1 MDGPGAQGRRLPPAQ
16 RARCG
21 RAPQRG
27 PRRRAARRRDQ
38 RLGASG
44 GLAWQEA
51 RDRGGAARLRGR
63 LAGQPL
69 LRREDGRIL
78 RGRTRYL
85 DDIDVPGAAHVA
97 FVRSPF
103 AYARIGAIN
112 VPEGLEDVFAVIT
125 AADLE
130 GRVGDLP
137 VQGFEGG
144 EVSTEGHPV
153 LAGDEVRYSGQPV
166 AAVLAAS
173 RAAAEDAAELVGVDY
188 EPLDPVLD
196 ARASEVTMSRWHKL
210 SGDVEGAFESAAH
223 VVRARHALPRLAPVP
238 MEPRGAIA
246 SYDEADDL
254 LTVWVSAQD
263 SHRQL
268 AGLAKV
274 LDRPEESIHVI
285 VPDVGGAFG
294 SKGAPAPETMLVAV
308 AAMIT
313 GRTVKWAEDREENFV
328 ASYQGRGMEA
338 DVELALD
345 ADGTMLGLRARI
357 WADLGGYLMPTT
369 AIPTHTTAMLM
380 CGVYDIQA
388 ADVEVLGRQT
398 NKVPT
403 GPYRGAG
410 RPEAA
415 YFVECTVDVAAREL
429 GIDPLDL
436 RRRNLIRE
444 LPYETALGWTYD
456 SGDYGRC
463 LDRAVELV
471 EPECRSDD
479 ERVVGT
485 GFGMYV
491 ERAGGLFETAD
502 AELLPDGRVLVRS
515 GSSPH
520 GQGHDTTFAQIAAE
534 RLRVPLEDV
543 EFRFGDSKEVP
554 RGVGTFA
561 SRSVAMGGSA
571 VAQAVDALK
580 RKCLAVAA
588 RLLQV
593 GEDELEW
600 VEGGGA
606 SAGAGRI
613 ASLQDVAGA
622 EPGLQASARFESD
635 LVFSSGA
642 YGAVVEIE
650 RATGRLA
657 VLRVAAVDDAGTIIN
672 PLLAEGQVIG
682 GTAQGLG
689 QCLVEEA
696 VYDEEGNPTFAS
708 FVGYSLLTA
717 AEMPPVIAAFVETP
731 SPLNPLGAK
740 GIGEAGAIGTP
751 AALANA
757 VADALGGA
765 RVDPPFTDAK
775 LWWALREAGS

>member
-1 MDGPGAQGRRLPPAQ
+1 MT
-16 RARCG
+16 
-21 RAPQRG
+21 
-27 PRRRAARRRDQ
+27 
-38 RLGASG
+38 
-44 GLAWQEA
+44 
-51 RDRGGAARLRGR
+51 GR
-63 LAGQPL
+63 LVGQPVP
-69 LRREDGRIL
+69 RREDERIL

-85 DDIDVPGAAHVA
+85 DDIDPPEAVHVA

-103 AYARIGAIN
+103 AHARINGIE
-112 VPEGLEDVFAVIT
+112 VPGELEDVFAVVT

-144 EVSTEGHPV
+144 EVSADGHPV
-153 LAGDEVRYSGQPV
+153 LARDEVRYSGQPI
-166 AAVLAAS
+166 AAVLAGS
-173 RAAAEDAAELVGVDY
+173 RAAAEDAAELVEVDY

-196 ARASEVTMSRWHKL
+196 ARASEVTMSSWHKV
-210 SGDVEGAFESAAH
+210 SGNVDGAFESAAH
-223 VVRARHALPRLAPVP
+223 VVRASHALPRLAPVP

-246 SYDEADDL
+246 SYDEADDM
-254 LTVWVSAQD
+254 LTVRVSAQD

-274 LDRPEESIHVI
+274 LDRSEESIHVI

-294 SKGAPAPETMLVAV
+294 SKGAPAPETMLVAA
-308 AAMIT
+308 AAMT
-313 GRTVKWAEDREENFV
+313 AGRPVKWTEDREENFV
-328 ASYQGRGMEA
+328 ASYQGRGVEA

-345 ADGTMLGLRARI
+345 ATGAILALRARI

-369 AIPTHTTAMLM
+369 AIPAHTTAMLM
-380 CGVYDIQA
+380 CGVYDIRA
-388 ADVEVLGRQT
+388 ADVELLGRRT

-415 YFVECTVDVAAREL
+415 YFLESTVDVAAREL
-429 GIDPLDL
+429 GMDPLDL

-444 LPYETALGWTYD
+444 FPYETALGWTYD
-456 SGDYGRC
+456 SGDYVHC
-463 LDRAVELV
+463 LDLAEELV
-471 EPECRSDD
+471 RPERHSDD
-479 ERVVGT
+479 ARVVGT

-491 ERAGGLFETAD
+491 ERAGGMFETAT
-502 AELLPDGRVLVRS
+502 AELLPDGKLLVRS

-520 GQGHDTTFAQIAAE
+520 GQGHDTTFAQLAAD
-534 RLRVPLEDV
+534 RMGVGLEDV
-543 EFRFGDSKEVP
+543 ELRFGDSKEVP

-571 VAQAVDALK
+571 VVQAVDALK
-580 RKCLAVAA
+580 EKCAALA
-588 RLLQV
+588 
-593 GEDELEW
+593 
-600 VEGGGA
+600 
-606 SAGAGRI
+606 AGRSM
-613 ASLQDVAGA
+613 SLRELAEA
-622 EPGLQASARFESD
+622 EPGIRASARFESE

-642 YGAVVEIE
+642 YGAIVEIE
-650 RATGRLA
+650 RATGRLR
-657 VLRVAAVDDAGTIIN
+657 VLRLAAVDDAGTIVN
-672 PLLAEGQVIG
+672 PLLAEGQVVG
-682 GTAQGLG
+682 GSAQGLG

-708 FVGYSLLTA
+708 FIGYSLLTA
-717 AEMPPVIAAFVETP
+717 AEMPPVDTAFVESP

-740 GIGEAGAIGTP
+740 GIGEGGAIGTP
-751 AALANA
+751 AAVANA

-775 LWWALREAGS
+775 LWRALREAGS

>member
-1 MDGPGAQGRRLPPAQ
+1 MGAEAGLTTGRFV
-16 RARCG
+16 G
-21 RAPQRG
+21 RPVR
-27 PRRRAARRRDQ
+27 
-38 RLGASG
+38 
-44 GLAWQEA
+44 
-51 RDRGGAARLRGR
+51 
-63 LAGQPL
+63 
-69 LRREDGRIL
+69 RREDERIL

-85 DDIDVPGAAHVA
+85 DDIEPPGAAHVA

-103 AYARIGAIN
+103 AHARIGGVD
-112 VPEGLEDVFAVIT
+112 VPDELEGVFAVLT

-144 EVSTEGHPV
+144 QVSEEGHPV
-153 LAGDEVRYSGQPV
+153 LARDEVRYAGQPV
-166 AAVLAAS
+166 AAVLAES
-173 RAAAEDAAELVGVDY
+173 RALAEDAAELIEVDY
-188 EPLDPVLD
+188 DPLEPVLG
-196 ARASEVTMSRWHKL
+196 ARSSDVTVTHWHKVT
-210 SGDVEGAFESAAH
+210 GDVEGAFESAAH
-223 VVRARHALPRLAPVP
+223 VVRASHALPRLAPVP

-246 SYDEADDL
+246 AYDESDDM

-268 AGLAKV
+268 AGLAAV

-285 VPDVGGAFG
+285 IPDVGGAFG
-294 SKGAPAPETMLVAV
+294 SKGAPAPETMLVAA
-308 AAMIT
+308 AAMT
-313 GRTVKWAEDREENFV
+313 SGRPVKWAEDREENFV
-328 ASYQGRGMEA
+328 ASYHGRGTEA

-345 ADGTMLGLRARI
+345 DDATILAMRARI

-369 AIPTHTTAMLM
+369 AIPAHTTAMLM

-388 ADVEVLGRQT
+388 ADVELTGRRT

-415 YFVECTVDVAAREL
+415 YFVECTMDVAAREL
-429 GIDPLDL
+429 GLDALEL
-436 RRRNLIRE
+436 RRRNLIRA
-444 LPYETALGWTYD
+444 LPYRTALGWTYD
-456 SGDYGRC
+456 SGDYARC
-463 LDRAVELV
+463 LELAAELV
-471 EPECRSDD
+471 EPERRSDD

-491 ERAGGLFETAD
+491 ERAGGLLETAD
-502 AELLPDGRVLVRS
+502 AELLANGRLLVRS

-520 GQGHDTTFAQIAAE
+520 GQGHDTTFAQLAGE
-534 RLRVPLEDV
+534 RLGVRVEDV
-543 EFRFGDSKEVP
+543 ELRFGDSQEVP

-561 SRSVAMGGSA
+561 SRSTAMGGSA
-571 VAQAVDALK
+571 VVQAVDGLK
-580 RKCLAVAA
+580 RKCEAAAA
-588 RLLQV
+588 RLLEA

-600 VEGGGA
+600 REGGRL
-606 SAGAGRI
+606 SAADGRT
-613 ASLQDVAGA
+613 ASLRELASA
-622 EPGLQASARFESD
+622 EPGIQASARFSSD

-650 RATGRLA
+650 RATGRLR
-657 VLRVAAVDDAGTIIN
+657 VLRLAAVDDAGTIVN

-696 VYDEEGNPTFAS
+696 VYDDEGNPTFAS

-717 AEMPPVIAAFVETP
+717 AEMPPVVTAFVESP

-740 GIGEAGAIGTP
+740 GIGEGGSIGTP
-751 AALANA
+751 GAVANA
-757 VADALGGA
+757 VADALGGV
-765 RVDPPFTDAK
+765 RVDPPFSEEK
-775 LWWALREAGS
+775 LWRALREGPAPGEARALREAGR

>member
-1 MDGPGAQGRRLPPAQ
+1 VTRLVGRPV
-16 RARCG
+16 
-21 RAPQRG
+21 
-27 PRRRAARRRDQ
+27 
-38 RLGASG
+38 
-44 GLAWQEA
+44 
-51 RDRGGAARLRGR
+51 
-63 LAGQPL
+63 
-69 LRREDGRIL
+69 LRREDERIL
-78 RGRTRYL
+78 RGSTRYL
-85 DDIDVPGAAHVA
+85 DDIDPPGAAHVA
-97 FVRSPF
+97 FLRSPF
-103 AYARIGAIN
+103 AHARIGAIE
-112 VPEGLEDVFAVIT
+112 VPDELEGVVRVIT

-130 GRVGDLP
+130 GHAGDLP

-144 EVSTEGHPV
+144 WVSDEGHPV
-153 LAGDEVRYSGQPV
+153 LARDEVRYSGQPV
-166 AAVLAAS
+166 AAVLAES
-173 RAAAEDAAELVGVDY
+173 RALAEDAAELVEVDY

-196 ARASEVTMSRWHKL
+196 ARASDVTVTRWQTVA
-210 SGDVEGAFESAAH
+210 GDVDAAFESAAH
-223 VVRARHALPRLAPVP
+223 VVRASHALPRLAPVP

-246 SYDEADDL
+246 SYHEAADA

-268 AGLAKV
+268 AGLAAV

-308 AAMIT
+308 AAMLT
-313 GRTVKWAEDREENFV
+313 GRAVKWAEDREENFV

-345 ADGTMLGLRARI
+345 AEGTMLALRARI

-369 AIPTHTTAMLM
+369 AIPTHTAAMLM

-388 ADVEVLGRQT
+388 ADVEVVGTRT

-429 GIDPLDL
+429 GMEPLEL
-436 RRRNLIRE
+436 RRRNLIRDF
-444 LPYETALGWTYD
+444 PYRTALGWTYD

-463 LDRAVELV
+463 LERAAELV
-471 EPECRSDD
+471 RPERRSDG
-479 ERVVGT
+479 ERLVGT

-491 ERAGGLFETAD
+491 ERAGGLFESAE
-502 AELLPDGRVLVRS
+502 AELLPTGRLLVRS

-520 GQGHDTTFAQIAAE
+520 GQGHDTTFAQVAAE
-534 RLRVPLEDV
+534 RFGVGLEDV
-543 EFRFGDSKEVP
+543 ELRFGDSREVP

-561 SRSVAMGGSA
+561 SRSVAMGASA
-571 VAQAVDALK
+571 VVEAVEALK
-580 RKCLAVAA
+580 EKCEAVAE
-588 RLLQV
+588 RL
-593 GEDELEW
+593 
-600 VEGGGA
+600 GGNP
-606 SAGAGRI
+606 SLREI
-613 ASLQDVAGA
+613 AEA
-622 EPGLQASARFESD
+622 ESGLRASARFESD

-642 YGAVVEIE
+642 YGAVVEID
-650 RATGRLA
+650 RATGQLR
-657 VLRVAAVDDAGTIIN
+657 VLRLVAVDDAGKIVN

-682 GTAQGLG
+682 GSVQGLG
-689 QCLVEEA
+689 ECLVEEA
-696 VYDEEGNPTFAS
+696 AYDEEGNPTFAS

-717 AEMPPVIAAFVETP
+717 AEMPELVTEFVETP

-740 GIGEAGAIGTP
+740 GIGEGGAIGTP
-751 AALANA
+751 AAVANA

-765 RVDPPFTDAK
+765 RVDPPFSDDK
-775 LWWALREAGS
+775 LWRALREASA

>member
-1 MDGPGAQGRRLPPAQ
+1 MTLVGRPVR
-16 RARCG
+16 
-21 RAPQRG
+21 
-27 PRRRAARRRDQ
+27 
-38 RLGASG
+38 
-44 GLAWQEA
+44 
-51 RDRGGAARLRGR
+51 
-63 LAGQPL
+63 
-69 LRREDGRIL
+69 RREDDRIL

-85 DDIDVPGAAHVA
+85 DDIDPPGAAHLA

-103 AYARIGAIN
+103 AHARVAGVG
-112 VPEGLEDVFAVIT
+112 VPDGLEGAFAAIT

-130 GRVGDLP
+130 GRASDLP
-137 VQGFEGG
+137 VQGIQGG
-144 EVSTEGHPV
+144 RVTEEGHPV
-153 LAGDEVRYSGQPV
+153 LARDEVRYAGQPV
-166 AAVLAAS
+166 AAVLAES
-173 RAAAEDAAELVGVDY
+173 RPLAEDAAELVEVDY
-188 EPLDPVLD
+188 EPLEPVLD
-196 ARASEVTMSRWHKL
+196 ARSSDVTFSHWHKVT
-210 SGDVEGAFESAAH
+210 GDVEGAFDSAAH
-223 VVRARHALPRLAPVP
+223 IVRASHALPRLAPVP

-246 SYDEADDL
+246 SYDEAEDM

-268 AGLAKV
+268 AGLAAV

-294 SKGAPAPETMLVAV
+294 SKGAPAPETMVVAL
-308 AAMIT
+308 AAMT
-313 GRTVKWAEDREENFV
+313 SGRTVKWAEDREENFI

-338 DVELALD
+338 GVELAFD
-345 ADGTMLGLRARI
+345 ADARLLAVRARI

-369 AIPTHTTAMLM
+369 AIPPHTTAMLM
-380 CGVYDIQA
+380 CGVYDVQV
-388 ADVEVLGRQT
+388 ADVEVLGMRT

-415 YFVECTVDVAAREL
+415 YFVECTIDVAAREL
-429 GIDPLDL
+429 GIDPLEL

-456 SGDYGRC
+456 SGDYARC
-463 LDRAVELV
+463 LDLAEELV
-471 EPECRSDD
+471 KPERRSDAA
-479 ERVVGT
+479 RVVGT

-491 ERAGGLFETAD
+491 ERAGGQFETAE
-502 AELLPDGRVLVRS
+502 AELLPNGRLLVRS

-520 GQGHDTTFAQIAAE
+520 GQGHDTTFAQVAAE
-534 RLRVPLEDV
+534 RFRVGLEDV
-543 EFRFGDSKEVP
+543 ELRFGDSKEVP

-571 VAQAVDALK
+571 VLQAVDAL
-580 RKCLAVAA
+580 REKCDAVAA
-588 RLLQV
+588 RL
-593 GEDELEW
+593 
-600 VEGGGA
+600 GGNVSLRA
-606 SAGAGRI
+606 I
-613 ASLQDVAGA
+613 AEA
-622 EPGLQASARFESD
+622 EPGLRASARFESD

-650 RATGRLA
+650 RATGRLR
-657 VLRVAAVDDAGTIIN
+657 VLRLVAVDDAGTIVN

-696 VYDEEGNPTFAS
+696 AYDDEGNPTFAS

-717 AEMPPVIAAFVETP
+717 AEMPPVVAQFVETP

-740 GIGEAGAIGTP
+740 GIGEGGSIGTP
-751 AALANA
+751 PAVANA
-757 VADALGGA
+757 VADALGGV
-765 RVDPPFTDAK
+765 RVDPPFTEDK
-775 LWWALREAGS
+775 LWRALRKAAA

>member
-1 MDGPGAQGRRLPPAQ
+1 LT
-16 RARCG
+16 
-21 RAPQRG
+21 
-27 PRRRAARRRDQ
+27 
-38 RLGASG
+38 
-44 GLAWQEA
+44 
-51 RDRGGAARLRGR
+51 GR
-63 LAGQPL
+63 LAGQPIP
-69 LRREDGRIL
+69 RREDERIL

-85 DDIDVPGAAHVA
+85 DDIDPAGAAHVA

-103 AYARIGAIN
+103 AHARVRGID
-112 VPEGLEDVFAVIT
+112 VPETLEDVFSVIT
-125 AADLE
+125 AEDLE
-130 GRVGDLP
+130 GRVVDLP

-153 LAGDEVRYSGQPV
+153 LARNEVRYSGQPV
-166 AAVLAAS
+166 AAALAAS
-173 RAAAEDAAELVGVDY
+173 RAAAEDAAELVEVDY

-196 ARASEVTMSRWHKL
+196 ARASEVAMTRWHKV
-210 SGDVEGAFESAAH
+210 SGDVEGAFRSATR
-223 VVRARHALPRLAPVP
+223 VVRASHVLPRLAPVP

-246 SYDEADDL
+246 SYDDTDDM

-263 SHRQL
+263 THRQL

-294 SKGAPAPETMLVAV
+294 SKGAPSPETMLVAA
-308 AAMIT
+308 AAMT
-313 GRTVKWAEDREENFV
+313 AGRPVKWAEDREENFV

-345 ADGTMLGLRARI
+345 ATGTILAVRARI

-369 AIPTHTTAMLM
+369 AIPAHTTAMLM
-380 CGVYDIQA
+380 CGVYDIRA
-388 ADVEVLGRQT
+388 ADVEFVGRRT

-415 YFVECTVDVAAREL
+415 YFLESTVDMAAREL
-429 GIDPLDL
+429 RIDPLEL

-444 LPYETALGWTYD
+444 FPYRTALGWTYD
-456 SGDYGRC
+456 SGDYARC
-463 LDRAVELV
+463 LDLAEELV
-471 EPECRSDD
+471 RPERHSDD
-479 ERVVGT
+479 ARVVGT

-491 ERAGGLFETAD
+491 ERAGGLFETAE
-502 AELLPDGRVLVRS
+502 AELLPDGRLLVRS

-520 GQGHDTTFAQIAAE
+520 GQGHETTFAQLAAD
-534 RLRVPLEDV
+534 RLGIGLEEV
-543 EFRFGDSKEVP
+543 ELRFGDSKEVP

-571 VAQAVDALK
+571 VVQAVDALK
-580 RKCLAVAA
+580 EKCAAVAA
-588 RLLQV
+588 
-593 GEDELEW
+593 
-600 VEGGGA
+600 
-606 SAGAGRI
+606 GRTM
-613 ASLQDVAGA
+613 SLREVAEA
-622 EPGLQASARFESD
+622 EPGIRASARFESD

-650 RATGRLA
+650 RATGRLR
-657 VLRVAAVDDAGTIIN
+657 VLRLAAVDDGGTIVN

-696 VYDEEGNPTFAS
+696 VYDDEGNPTFAS

-717 AEMPPVIAAFVETP
+717 AEMPSVTTAFVESP

-740 GIGEAGAIGTP
+740 GIGEGGAIGTP
-751 AALANA
+751 AAVANA
-757 VADALGGA
+757 VADALGGV

-775 LWWALREAGS
+775 LWRALREAGS

>member
-1 MDGPGAQGRRLPPAQ
+1 VGTESGLTGFVGRPVR
-16 RARCG
+16 
-21 RAPQRG
+21 
-27 PRRRAARRRDQ
+27 
-38 RLGASG
+38 
-44 GLAWQEA
+44 
-51 RDRGGAARLRGR
+51 
-63 LAGQPL
+63 
-69 LRREDGRIL
+69 RREDERIL
-78 RGRTRYL
+78 RGGTRYL
-85 DDIDVPGAAHVA
+85 DDIDPPGAAHVA

-103 AYARIGAIN
+103 AHARIGG
-112 VPEGLEDVFAVIT
+112 VEVPGEPEGVFAVIT
-125 AADLE
+125 AADLD

-144 EVSTEGHPV
+144 RVDAEGHPV
-153 LAGDEVRYSGQPV
+153 LAGNEVRYAGQPV
-166 AAVLAAS
+166 AAVLAES
-173 RAAAEDAAELVGVDY
+173 RALAEDAAELVEVDY
-188 EPLDPVLD
+188 EPLEPVLN
-196 ARASEVTMSRWHKL
+196 ARASEVTMSHWHKVV
-210 SGDVEGAFESAAH
+210 GDVDGAFESAAH
-223 VVRARHALPRLAPVP
+223 VVRATHALPRLAPVP

-246 SYDEADDL
+246 SYDEADDM

-268 AGLAKV
+268 AGLANV

-294 SKGAPAPETMLVAV
+294 SKGAPALETMLVAT
-308 AAMIT
+308 AAMTT

-345 ADGTMLGLRARI
+345 GDATILAVRARI

-380 CGVYDIQA
+380 CGVYDVQA
-388 ADVEVLGRQT
+388 ADVEVVGRRT

-415 YFVECTVDVAAREL
+415 YFLECTVDVAAREL
-429 GIDPLDL
+429 GIDPLEL

-456 SGDYGRC
+456 SGDYARC
-463 LDRAVELV
+463 LDMAAELV
-471 EPECRSDD
+471 QPERRSDD
-479 ERVVGT
+479 ARVVGT

-502 AELLPDGRVLVRS
+502 AELLPGGRLLVRS

-520 GQGHDTTFAQIAAE
+520 GQGHDTTFAQVAAE
-534 RLRVPLEDV
+534 RFRVGLEDV
-543 EFRFGDSKEVP
+543 ELRFGDSKEVP

-571 VAQAVDALK
+571 VVQAVDALK
-580 RKCLAVAA
+580 QKCEAVAA
-588 RLLQV
+588 RLGPDV
-593 GEDELEW
+593 
-600 VEGGGA
+600 
-606 SAGAGRI
+606 
-613 ASLQDVAGA
+613 SLREVAEA
-622 EPGLQASARFESD
+622 EPGLRASARFSSD

-650 RATGRLA
+650 RATGRL
-657 VLRVAAVDDAGTIIN
+657 RVVRLAAVDDAGTIVN

-682 GTAQGLG
+682 GAAQGLG
-689 QCLVEEA
+689 QCLVEQA
-696 VYDEEGNPTFAS
+696 AYDEQGNPTFAS

-717 AEMPPVIAAFVETP
+717 AEMPPVVAAFVESP
-731 SPLNPLGAK
+731 SPFNPLGAK
-740 GIGEAGAIGTP
+740 GIGEGGAIGTP
-751 AALANA
+751 PAVANA
-757 VADALGGA
+757 VADALGGV
-765 RVDPPFTDAK
+765 RVDPPFSEDK
-775 LWWALREAGS
+775 LWRALRQGGS

>member
-1 MDGPGAQGRRLPPAQ
+1 MEA
-16 RARCG
+16 
-21 RAPQRG
+21 
-27 PRRRAARRRDQ
+27 
-38 RLGASG
+38 
-44 GLAWQEA
+44 GLSA
-51 RDRGGAARLRGR
+51 GR
-63 LAGQPL
+63 LIGRPVR
-69 LRREDGRIL
+69 RREDERIL
-78 RGRTRYL
+78 RGKTRYL
-85 DDIDVPGAAHVA
+85 DDIDPPGAAHVA

-103 AYARIGAIN
+103 AHARIGGVEI
-112 VPEGLEDVFAVIT
+112 PDGLEGVFGVIT
-125 AADLE
+125 AADLA
-130 GRVGDLP
+130 GRVADLP

-153 LAGDEVRYSGQPV
+153 LAGHEVRYAGQPV
-166 AAVLAAS
+166 AAVLAES
-173 RAAAEDAAELVGVDY
+173 RALAEDAAELIEVDY
-188 EPLDPVLD
+188 QPLEPVLD
-196 ARASEVTMSRWHKL
+196 ARSSEVTMSRWHKV
-210 SGDVEGAFESAAH
+210 SGDVDGAFASAAH
-223 VVRARHALPRLAPVP
+223 VVRANHALPRLAPVP
-238 MEPRGAIA
+238 METRGAIA
-246 SYDEADDL
+246 SYDKAEDM

-274 LDRPEESIHVI
+274 LDRPEQSIHVI

-308 AAMIT
+308 AAMT
-313 GRTVKWAEDREENFV
+313 SGRTVKWAEDREENFI

-345 ADGTMLGLRARI
+345 DDATILAVRARI

-388 ADVEVLGRQT
+388 ADVQIVGRRT

-429 GIDPLDL
+429 GLDPLEL

-456 SGDYGRC
+456 SGDYARC
-463 LDRAVELV
+463 LDLAEELV
-471 EPECRSDD
+471 EPEHRSDA

-502 AELLPDGRVLVRS
+502 AELLPTGRVLVRS

-520 GQGHDTTFAQIAAE
+520 GQGHDTTFAQLAAD
-534 RLRVPLEDV
+534 RLGVGLEDV
-543 EFRFGDSKEVP
+543 ELRFGDSNEVP

-571 VAQAVDALK
+571 VVQAVDALK
-580 RKCLAVAA
+580 EKCAAVAA
-588 RLLQV
+588 
-593 GEDELEW
+593 
-600 VEGGGA
+600 
-606 SAGAGRI
+606 GRSM
-613 ASLQDVAGA
+613 SLREVAEA
-622 EPGLQASARFESD
+622 EPGIRASARFESE

-650 RATGRLA
+650 RATGRLR
-657 VLRVAAVDDAGTIIN
+657 VLRLAAVDDAGTIVN

-682 GTAQGLG
+682 GSAQGLG

-696 VYDEEGNPTFAS
+696 VYDDEGNPTFAS

-717 AEMPPVIAAFVETP
+717 AEMPPVITAFVESP

-740 GIGEAGAIGTP
+740 GIGEGGAIGTP
-751 AALANA
+751 GAVANA
-757 VADALGGA
+757 VADALGGV
-765 RVDPPFTDAK
+765 RVDPPFSEDK
-775 LWWALREAGS
+775 LWRALREAGS

>member
-1 MDGPGAQGRRLPPAQ
+1 MTLVGRPVR
-16 RARCG
+16 
-21 RAPQRG
+21 
-27 PRRRAARRRDQ
+27 
-38 RLGASG
+38 
-44 GLAWQEA
+44 
-51 RDRGGAARLRGR
+51 
-63 LAGQPL
+63 
-69 LRREDGRIL
+69 RREDERIL

-85 DDIDVPGAAHVA
+85 DDIDPPGAAHVA

-103 AYARIGAIN
+103 AHARIAGVE
-112 VPEGLEDVFAVIT
+112 VPEASPGVFTFIT

-130 GRVGDLP
+130 GRATELP

-144 EVSTEGHPV
+144 EVSAEGHPV
-153 LAGDEVRYSGQPV
+153 LARDEVRYAGQPV
-166 AAVLAAS
+166 AAVLAES
-173 RAAAEDAAELVGVDY
+173 RALAEDAAELVEVDY
-188 EPLDPVLD
+188 EALDPVLQ
-196 ARASEVTMSRWHKL
+196 ARASQVTMTRWHRV
-210 SGDVEGAFESAAH
+210 SGDVDGAFSSAAH
-223 VVRARHALPRLAPVP
+223 VVRASHALPRLAPVP
-238 MEPRGAIA
+238 MEARGAIA
-246 SYDEADDL
+246 SYDDAGDT

-268 AGLAKV
+268 AGLAEV

-294 SKGAPAPETMLVAV
+294 SKGAPAPETMLVA
-308 AAMIT
+308 AAALAT

-328 ASYQGRGMEA
+328 ASYQGRGVEA

-345 ADGTMLGLRARI
+345 DDATILAVRARI

-380 CGVYDIQA
+380 CGVYDVQA
-388 ADVEVLGRQT
+388 ADVEVLGRRT

-429 GIDPLDL
+429 GIDPLEL

-444 LPYETALGWTYD
+444 FPYRTALGWTYD
-456 SGDYGRC
+456 SGDYACC

-471 EPECRSDD
+471 KPERGSDG

-491 ERAGGLFETAD
+491 ERAGGQFETAD
-502 AELLPDGRVLVRS
+502 AELLPDGQLLVRS

-520 GQGHDTTFAQIAAE
+520 GQGHDTTFAQVAAE
-534 RLRVPLEDV
+534 RFGVGLEDV
-543 EFRFGDSKEVP
+543 ELRFGDSKEVP

-561 SRSVAMGGSA
+561 SRSMAMGGSA
-571 VAQAVDALK
+571 VLQAVDALK
-580 RKCLAVAA
+580 EQCDAVSARLGGNPSLRAVAEA
-588 RLLQV
+588 
-593 GEDELEW
+593 
-600 VEGGGA
+600 A
-606 SAGAGRI
+606 
-613 ASLQDVAGA
+613 
-622 EPGLQASARFESD
+622 PGLKASARFEAP

-650 RATGRLA
+650 RATGRLR
-657 VLRVAAVDDAGTIIN
+657 VLRIAAIDDAGTIVN

-682 GTAQGLG
+682 GVAQGLG
-689 QCLVEEA
+689 ECLVEEA
-696 VYDEEGNPTFAS
+696 AYDEQGNPTFAS

-717 AEMPPVIAAFVETP
+717 AEMPPVVAAFVETP
-731 SPLNPLGAK
+731 TPLNPLGAK
-740 GIGEAGAIGTP
+740 GIGEGGAIGTP
-751 AALANA
+751 AAVANA

-765 RVDPPFTDAK
+765 RVDPPFTEDK
-775 LWWALREAGS
+775 LWRALQEAAA